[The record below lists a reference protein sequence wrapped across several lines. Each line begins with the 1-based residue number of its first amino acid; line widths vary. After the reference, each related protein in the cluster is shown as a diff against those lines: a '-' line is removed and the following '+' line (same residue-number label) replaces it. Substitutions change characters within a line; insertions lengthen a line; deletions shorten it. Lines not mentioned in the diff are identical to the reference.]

1 MLADRV
7 RIGSRKKYNYTDEV
21 YLAQD
26 SDFVKV
32 NNYWVYRGSELEIEI
47 PHTIQGEEVTTYNY
61 MFSGSGSYSATPVT
75 RVVSNN
81 KNITR
86 MIRMFRDSQATS
98 LDLSNFDTS
107 NVTSMSCMFESS
119 SATTLDLS
127 SFDTSNVTDM
137 SSMFESSSATTL
149 DLSSFDTSKVT
160 NMVYMFANSQATT
173 LDLSSFDTS
182 KVGSTSTGMHYMFRG
197 SSATT
202 GYART
207 QADANRFNNSRDKPS
222 ALVFVVK

>member
-7 RIGSRKKYNYTDEV
+7 RMGSRKKYNDTDEV

-47 PHTIQGEEVTTYNY
+47 PHRIQGEEITSYTF
-61 MFSGSGSYSATPVT
+61 MFRGLGSYSATPVT

-81 KNITR
+81 KMVTNMSYT
-86 MIRMFRDSQATS
+86 FYESQATS
-98 LDLSNFDTS
+98 
-107 NVTSMSCMFESS
+107 
-119 SATTLDLS
+119 LDLS

-137 SSMFESSSATTL
+137 RSMFSGSQATSLGLSNFDTSNVTNMNYMFYNSKATSLDLSSFDTSNVTNMSYMFAGSQATSL

-160 NMVYMFANSQATT
+160 NMNYMFQNA
-173 LDLSSFDTS
+173 
-182 KVGSTSTGMHYMFRG
+182 
-197 SSATT
+197 SATI

-207 QADANRFNNSRDKPS
+207 QADADKFNASSGKPS
-222 ALVFVVK
+222 GLVFVVK